1 MVAATRT
8 YERTGWKSTR
18 PKTKEPKK
26 LPAKKPRWKRKAQQR
41 KSVAFIRSCLLCGV
55 CAAVQLILLGGSGKQ
70 DPLSPPSDAANPFES
85 GVGESEPSV
94 PSSMPEK
101 ERHMKLVVLSV
112 FVQAAH
118 QGKVHACK
126 GC

>member
-1 MVAATRT
+1 MVAANRT
-8 YERTGWKSTR
+8 FERTGWKSTR
-18 PKTKEPKK
+18 PKTRELKK
-26 LPAKKPRWKRKAQQR
+26 LPAKKPRWNRKAQQR
-41 KSVAFIRSCLLCGV
+41 KSAAFIHVSPYN
-55 CAAVQLILLGGSGKQ
+55 LILLGGSGKQ

-94 PSSMPEK
+94 RPSMPDQ

-118 QGKVHACK
+118 QG
-126 GC
+126 